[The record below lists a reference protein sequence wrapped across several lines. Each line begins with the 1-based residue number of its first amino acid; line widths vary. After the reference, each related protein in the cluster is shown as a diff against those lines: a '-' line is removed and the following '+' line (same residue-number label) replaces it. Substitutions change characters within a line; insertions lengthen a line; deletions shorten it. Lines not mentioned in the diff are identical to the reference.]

1 MAKSAD
7 AFRTISEVSDWLGT
21 PAHVLRFWESK
32 FTQVK
37 PVKRAGG
44 RRYYRPNDMLLLGG
58 LKKLLHEDGMPIK
71 DAQKYV
77 RQNGIKHVA
86 GLSLGLD
93 EKPVQ
98 TTTAQSSQEVK
109 ETIAR
114 VTDAPEAEVTPIHA
128 LVPESVMQEVAPH
141 TTSGLDQNNNEP
153 QATETEQESM
163 PPVSAPTAIEPDVLG
178 DPVELSVLESISAQG
193 VQMDAATLRPFYQR
207 LLIVRNRMRA
217 AQGSDNGN

>member
-109 ETIAR
+109 ETISR

-128 LVPESVMQEVAPH
+128 LVPESVVQEVAPQ

-153 QATETEQESM
+153 QAAETEQEST